1 MININLLI
9 LLSGYPKTFDV
20 KTGVAVNTLV
30 TSRKARL
37 PASGAIGAA
46 SGFEY
51 SLNGGAWTSSSGTW
65 GSTKYAQ
72 IRFTS
77 SASYSTSLTKNL
89 VVGGVSYPFTIIT
102 QADPGLANTSFPYT
116 FPFILD

>member
-1 MININLLI
+1 MKII
-9 LLSGYPKTFDV
+9 LFGGFAKTFG
-20 KTGVAVNTLV
+20 TVNNIATSVLV
-30 TSRKARL
+30 TSRKAHL